1 MSQSE
6 KPTSSASVSDT
17 LSWGE
22 SGMRAL
28 TGNTVGDFLVE
39 RMLGRGGMGEVYP
52 LGVTFDHMLA
62 GVLQCRAETPLALA
76 LQHVTDA
83 PVSLAV
89 HRPDL
94 VRLVMTP
101 IARNLND
108 RNQSAAEVLRDL
120 ARSRES
126 LQTQAAAVPEGGD
139 IASGSTD
146 GVALRTTGGTPH
158 ARVDLGP
165 WICQLA
171 GFRPGHPLLSGL
183 VALGLAWGWLTRP
196 PDLLSASSKSSATI
210 PALWMAPAWSAISR
224 RNSGEEQYLDT
235 QLQATRDDQVAAWLA
250 GPGNFLS
257 ELEYDVKAS
266 SNWLG
271 SCCVTTTPSGPGSWP
286 RRSSAGAPTRC
297 WARWSAPPL
306 DLRPGTAGTG
316 FRGYRRDREVG
327 RGRRLVRAGDA
338 SRDPEAAAGTV
349 VHGRDARVDEL
360 ATRRLRD
367 CVSTLVA
374 WDVCGAPGRS
384 RP

>member
-1 MSQSE
+1 MAWLCGRLGAHRT
-6 KPTSSASVSDT
+6 PAWT
-17 LSWGE
+17 W
-22 SGMRAL
+22 
-28 TGNTVGDFLVE
+28 
-39 RMLGRGGMGEVYP
+39 GRGFANLRGSGQ
-52 LGVTFDHMLA
+52 A
-62 GVLQCRAETPLALA
+62 TP
-76 LQHVTDA
+76 
-83 PVSLAV
+83 
-89 HRPDL
+89 
-94 VRLVMTP
+94 
-101 IARNLND
+101 
-108 RNQSAAEVLRDL
+108 
-120 ARSRES
+120 
-126 LQTQAAAVPEGGD
+126 
-139 IASGSTD
+139 
-146 GVALRTTGGTPH
+146 
-158 ARVDLGP
+158 
-165 WICQLA
+165 CC
-171 GFRPGHPLLSGL
+171 PGWS
-183 VALGLAWGWLTRP
+183 ALGLAWGWLTRP

-286 RRSSAGAPTRC
+286 RRSSA
-297 WARWSAPPL
+297 WSSDQMLGPMVTPPL